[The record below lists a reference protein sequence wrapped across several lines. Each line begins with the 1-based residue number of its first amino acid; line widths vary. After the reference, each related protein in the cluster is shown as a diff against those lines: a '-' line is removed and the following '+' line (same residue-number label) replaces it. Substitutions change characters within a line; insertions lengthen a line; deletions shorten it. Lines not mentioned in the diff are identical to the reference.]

1 MLKDPLEPKWDF
13 LLDSFK
19 RIDGEVEWEEL
30 PHWVIHVN
38 CCPTLVPP
46 KTISCGTTEAP
57 PEPSSPPWGA
67 GDQGPWGPAGHTCQ
81 PGQPW
86 ALRLPGPPL
95 SSSPRDSDLTL
106 WAQIWSHFLWPAVP
120 GLPSTSEHVG
130 FKKKKKER
138 KPTSDFLGDTRIILI
153 LYYCSYLIPRT
164 RLYHAEVVSAV
175 SQSCVGFDRTGLL
188 IILTSTLC
196 KKYILYCN
204 PVDNM

>member
-19 RIDGEVEWEEL
+19 RLDGEVEWEEL

-38 CCPTLVPP
+38 CCPSLVPP
-46 KTISCGTTEAP
+46 KTISCGTTETP

-67 GDQGPWGPAGHTCQ
+67 GDQGPWGPPGHTVSLGSLEPSVCLAHPFLLA
-81 PGQPW
+81 PGI
-86 ALRLPGPPL
+86 
-95 SSSPRDSDLTL
+95 
-106 WAQIWSHFLWPAVP
+106 QIWLCEPRSEA
-120 GLPSTSEHVG
+120 TSSG
-130 FKKKKKER
+130 QLSLLCPQLQNMLALKKKKKER
-138 KPTSDFLGDTRIILI
+138 KPTFDFLGDTRIILI

-164 RLYHAEVVSAV
+164 RLYHVEVVSAV
-175 SQSCVGFDRTGLL
+175 SPSCVGFNRTGLL

-204 PVDNM
+204 PADNM